1 MPLQYY
7 KCPDGENTPI
17 RDCFI
22 ACRLGK
28 RCLTLPTLRELGQN
42 RRGSSRLSTTQMLN
56 GVMYEY
62 LVYTNDYAIDPKS
75 RAFAI
80 LGTQHHE
87 GLQRWA
93 QRLNLPAE
101 LSLTNDDKN
110 VFDLLEQDIDG
121 NYILTDYKTWGSFKV
136 AKTFGITK
144 ELAGQ
149 ESYVDRSGRA
159 KLKNKYT
166 YTEIPEKGEA
176 FELEMQLNRYRLL
189 LLNYNVAVGLMQV
202 QITVRDGGLQVAT
215 QRGVTELMY
224 LRMVRE
230 VPDREVEAYFN
241 DKQSQFESALLADTW
256 TEPCS
261 DRENWD
267 GIRCARY
274 CEVAEFCPKGRL
286 EKERK

>member
-1 MPLQYY
+1 MPLRYY
-7 KCPDGENTPI
+7 ICPDGENTPI
-17 RDCFI
+17 GECFS

-42 RRGSSRLSTTQMLN
+42 RRSSSTLSTTQMLN
-56 GVMYEY
+56 GTMYEY

-121 NYILTDYKTWGSFKV
+121 NYTLTDYKTWGSFKV
-136 AKTFGITK
+136 AKTFGIIKIPTGEMNYHDRGGRVRTK
-144 ELAGQ
+144 
-149 ESYVDRSGRA
+149 
-159 KLKNKYT
+159 KT
-166 YTEIPEKGEA
+166 YTFEEDPAQGEA

-230 VPDREVEAYFN
+230 IPNREVEAYFN
-241 DKQSQFESALLADTW
+241 EKQSQFDSALRSNEW

-267 GIRCARY
+267 GIRCQRY

-286 EKERK
+286 ERENR